1 MHSTTRNDHT
11 FPFIAGCL
19 ILLFLLP
26 SSSNVM
32 PAPRRPSRAPGI
44 PSPVRRGFSPVGTAT
59 ATFAMPP
66 TLTTCP
72 AAGTARAM
80 ITAPLV
86 SGFHQSIIYML
97 NQGTYDAPSSGNL
110 MRYDAQTGRK
120 PRLLRA
126 VNAHIYEAQVSAD
139 GRCI

>member
-32 PAPRRPSRAPGI
+32 PAPRRTSRAPGI

-72 AAGTARAM
+72 APGTRRAL
-80 ITAPLV
+80 ITAPPVLRLP
-86 SGFHQSIIYML
+86 HHPL
-97 NQGTYDAPSSGNL
+97 LTL
-110 MRYDAQTGRK
+110 H
-120 PRLLRA
+120 PRPPHSPL
-126 VNAHIYEAQVSAD
+126 H
-139 GRCI
+139 C